1 MDEATLGPPRLPF
14 ALGGAESL
22 NPETPLPLSAE
33 AGASDRRL
41 AKQCS
46 RPRLPRELLGAAL
59 LLGLTALL
67 ALVQGGLEDGAPRI
81 RSAHAQACPP
91 YCPTPVITPAWHMHM
106 CDESYQE
113 QLDDNHCMRGPGVT
127 EFPAGTTKVYVIYC
141 HQQTDTVVIQIK
153 DSGGGLQWV
162 NHPDGVTY
170 GGSGCETMVFA
181 PRNGIPAGGSPFRT
195 STSWPEGPFTGVGTG
210 IEWYTGGF
218 VAWDQ
223 DVYYGVNAEGW
234 LSGRDPGANE
244 NPTVL
249 ETITVR
255 VTSTSD
261 PVGFDWQLKEERAGF
276 STFRAERPIRF
287 TDRASNPA
295 QGLLKVSTRDILTV
309 SYCPRDCQKPY
320 LDTAVWYQLSATITP
335 TPLPTWAGPA
345 PTATS
350 TPRPGVQLSYVS
362 LRPAPADV
370 GYAPQISTNKDRPNH
385 LGYPTLYSG
394 MWTRGT
400 NRHYGLVQFDLSSL
414 PTGAQILEGR
424 LELVGRESR
433 FTQPGSW
440 AVKLLGPGIDPTW
453 RQATFDQ
460 IDSASVLAQVG
471 STLSDGELAVGR
483 RNALGLS
490 GELVGLLNSRLAGT
504 RRASFRI
511 DGPVG
516 EEQNLF
522 AWESGVDVYNRATTP
537 PDPALGPVLLLAY
550 TVPPEASPTPPPS
563 ATAGITP
570 PGSSTP
576 VSTGTVATPLPA
588 TPSRTPTTFFAQ
600 TASPSP
606 PSTTPTP
613 PVSPSATTM
622 PSPTVLASPTALP
635 SPTATGP
642 ANQRQVCVVA
652 FQDQDGDGLR
662 GIDERFL
669 AGVILRLT
677 HLPSGVFDTWTT
689 DGANDP
695 DHCWSALIDGA
706 YRLEAQ
712 SLPPGLVASGQRE
725 RLFTVPF
732 PGQPAL
738 YAFGARPPATATPT
752 PPSTPKPSATL
763 WPSPSPS
770 PTDTPPPTVTGPSGQ
785 ICAAVFEDRNGDGRQ
800 NGEPYLAGQVLEVLA
815 NADRSVLRR
824 LRSRSDGPVCV
835 ALPVGVF
842 LVRAEAVPGA
852 VATTPQELLVGLL
865 SDGSR
870 REAAFGWQWP
880 ERAGRIWLPMSL
892 TSRLRPPAARLAERA
907 GPLPSPLRQ
916 LGSAQACDY
925 D

>member
-1 MDEATLGPPRLPF
+1 MEAD
-14 ALGGAESL
+14 ALSG
-22 NPETPLPLSAE
+22 LPLAVADGRLAPHLPEPGTPPQGEPVRANAPEIPMRRRRSSAE
-33 AGASDRRL
+33 L
-41 AKQCS
+41 TV
-46 RPRLPRELLGAAL
+46 AAL
-59 LLGLTALL
+59 LLALTALL
-67 ALVQGGLEDGAPRI
+67 AVGRGALEPGAPRV
-81 RSAHAQACPP
+81 RVANAQACPP
-91 YCPTPVITPAWHMHM
+91 YCPTPMITPAWHMHM

-218 VAWDQ
+218 VAWDL
-223 DVYYGVNAEGW
+223 DVYYGLNAEAW
-234 LSGRDPGANE
+234 ISGRDPGANE
-244 NPTVL
+244 DPTVL

-255 VTSTSD
+255 VSSTSD
-261 PVGFDWQLKEERAGF
+261 PVGFDWPLKEERAGF
-276 STFRAERPIRF
+276 STFRAERPLRF

-295 QGLLKVSTRDILTV
+295 QGLLKVNTRDILTV

-320 LDTAVWYQLSATITP
+320 TDTAVWYQLSATITP
-335 TPLPTWAGPA
+335 TPLPTWSGPA
-345 PTATS
+345 PTATN

-414 PTGAQILEGR
+414 PVGAQILEGR
-424 LELVGRESR
+424 LELVGRENR

-440 AVKLLGPGIDPTW
+440 SVKLLGPDIDTSW

-460 IDSASVLAQVG
+460 IDSATVQGQVG
-471 STLSDGELAVGR
+471 PTLSDGELAVGR
-483 RNALGLS
+483 RNAMGLTA
-490 GELVGLLNSRLAGT
+490 ELVGLLNGRLANT
-504 RRASFRI
+504 KRASFRV

-550 TVPPEASPTPPPS
+550 TVPPEASPTPPATATSQVAPPGTSTPGMTGTAVTTPPS
-563 ATAGITP
+563 ATPAAG
-570 PGSSTP
+570 
-576 VSTGTVATPLPA
+576 AT
-588 TPSRTPTTFFAQ
+588 S

-606 PSTTPTP
+606 
-613 PVSPSATTM
+613 SAT
-622 PSPTVLASPTALP
+622 SPAPTALP
-635 SPTATGP
+635 SPSPLPSPTASGP

-652 FQDQDGDGLR
+652 FQDRDGDGLR
-662 GIDERFL
+662 GADERFL

-677 HLPSGVFDTWTT
+677 HLSSGVFDTWTT

-695 DHCWSALIDGA
+695 DHCWSALIDGD

-712 SLPPGLVASGQRE
+712 SLPVGLVASGGRE

-738 YAFGARPPATATPT
+738 YAFGARAPATATPT
-752 PPSTPKPSATL
+752 APATAKPSATL
-763 WPSPSPS
+763 SPTPSPS
-770 PTDTPPPTVTGPSGQ
+770 PTDTPAPTVAGPSGQ
-785 ICAAVFEDRNGDGRQ
+785 VCAAVFEDRDGDGRQ
-800 NGEPYLAGQVLEVLA
+800 AGEPYLAGHWLEILS
-815 NADRSVLRR
+815 NADRTVLRR
-824 LRSRSDGPVCV
+824 LRSRADGPVCV
-835 ALPVGVF
+835 TLPVGVF
-842 LVRAEAVPGA
+842 LVRSEAILGA
-852 VATTPQELLVGLL
+852 GATTPQELLVGLL
-865 SDGSR
+865 SEGAR
-870 REAAFGWQWP
+870 REAAFGWRWP
-880 ERAGRIWLPMSL
+880 GRAWQIWLPMGL
-892 TSRLRPPAARLAERA
+892 TSRLRPPATGLGALA
-907 GPLPSPLRQ
+907 GPSLPVVHQ
-916 LGSAQACDY
+916 LGSASPRGY
-925 D
+925 H